1 MEILFVSSETA
12 PFARVGG
19 LADFSHDLPK
29 ALSELGHTVSIVTP
43 KYRESDAYKDLIS
56 TGKTISVPIA
66 WKSEEAEIFAS
77 DISGKVRVYL
87 VGKDDFYG
95 RDGVYGNA
103 YGDYEDNAER
113 FIFFSRSV
121 LELCLALNLSPDVI
135 HCNEWQTGLVPV
147 YLRTLYGGFNSL
159 SSAATVFTIH
169 NLGSQGIF
177 WVYDYS
183 LTGLGW
189 EYFTPETLE
198 FYGNLNLLKGGL
210 LFSEVI
216 STVSPTYA
224 REILSPAYG
233 FGLEGVLTKKKEDI
247 FPVLNGVDY
256 EKWNPETDKHISNN
270 YGVNNLKPKK
280 QCKADLQGFFHLE
293 NRKDIPLVAIISGL
307 VDRKGM
313 DLISAVIEDLLALD
327 LQLVIMGS
335 GEDKYQSFFKDIKAK
350 HPRIVGLTMTYDYPM
365 AHRILA
371 GADIFLMPS
380 RYEPCGTEQLYGL
393 KYGAIPVVRATGGLE
408 DTVEDYD
415 LKTGQGTGFKF
426 KEYTPKAM
434 LSAMR
439 RAVRVF
445 QMKHEWKQLVRSAM
459 KGEFSWNRAAG
470 EYTRLYELAV
480 AKRKG
485 S

>member
-12 PFARVGG
+12 PFARAGG

-43 KYRESDAYKDLIS
+43 KYRESDAYKDLIN

-66 WKSEEAEIFAS
+66 WKSEEAEIFVS

-87 VGKDDFYG
+87 VGKDAFYG

-121 LELCLALNLSPDVI
+121 MELCLALNLSPDVI

-159 SSAATVFTIH
+159 SRAATVFTIH

-198 FYGNLNLLKGGL
+198 FYGNLNLLKGGI
-210 LFSEVI
+210 LFSELI

-224 REILSPAYG
+224 QEILSSTHG
-233 FGLEGVLTKKKEDI
+233 FGLEGVLTKRKEDI

-270 YGVNNLKPKK
+270 YGLNNLKPKE
-280 QCKADLQGFFHLE
+280 QCKADLQGLFHLE
-293 NRKDIPLVAIISGL
+293 NRRDVPMVAIISGL

-313 DLISAVIEDLLALD
+313 DLISAVFEDLLALN
-327 LQLVIMGS
+327 LQFVIMGS
-335 GEDKYQSFFKDIKAK
+335 GEDKYQSFFKDMKAK
-350 HPRIVGLTMTYDYPM
+350 HPRTVGLTMAYDYPM

-415 LKTGQGTGFKF
+415 LETGEGTGFKF
-426 KEYTPKAM
+426 KEYTPQAM
-434 LSAMR
+434 LTTMR
-439 RAVRVF
+439 QAVQVF
-445 QMKHEWKQLVRSAM
+445 QMEYEWKRLVRSAM
-459 KGEFSWNRAAG
+459 KREFSWNRAAE

>member
-12 PFARVGG
+12 PFTRVGG

-29 ALSELGHTVSIVTP
+29 ALSDLGHTVSIVTP
-43 KYRESDAYKDLIS
+43 KYRDSDAYKELLP
-56 TGKTISVPIA
+56 TGKTVSVPIA
-66 WKSEEAEIFAS
+66 WKSEEAEIYTS
-77 DISGKVRVYL
+77 HISGKVRVYL
-87 VGKDDFYG
+87 VGKDAFYN

-113 FIFFSRSV
+113 FVFFSRCV
-121 LELCLALNLSPDVI
+121 MELCLALNLSPDVI
-135 HCNEWQTGLVPV
+135 HCNDWHTGLVPV
-147 YLRTLYGGFNSL
+147 YLRTLYGEFDSL
-159 SSAATVFTIH
+159 SRAATLFTIH
-169 NLGSQGIF
+169 NLGTQGIF

-198 FYGNLNLLKGGL
+198 FYGNMNLLKGGI

-224 REILSPAYG
+224 REILNPPYG
-233 FGLEGVLTKKKEDI
+233 FGLEGVLTKRKEDI

-256 EKWNPETDKHISNN
+256 NKWNPETDKHISNN
-270 YGVNNLKPKK
+270 YGLNDLKPKGE
-280 QCKADLQGFFHLE
+280 CKADLQKIFDLE
-293 NRKDIPLVAIISGL
+293 NREDTPLVAIISGL

-313 DLISAVIEDLLALD
+313 DLVSMVFEDLLALN
-327 LQLVIMGS
+327 LQFVIMGS
-335 GEDKYQSFFKDIKAK
+335 GEDKYQSFFNRMKAK
-350 HPRIVGLTMTYDYPM
+350 HPQRVGLFMTYDYPL

-380 RYEPCGTEQLYGL
+380 RYEPCGTEQLYAL

-415 LKTGQGTGFKF
+415 QETGEGTGFKF
-426 KEYTPKAM
+426 KEYTPEAM
-434 LSAMR
+434 LAAIK
-439 RAVRVF
+439 RAVGVF
-445 QMKHEWKQLVRSAM
+445 PRKQEWQRLVRSAM
-459 KGEFSWNRAAG
+459 EREFSWNFSAR
-470 EYTRLYELAV
+470 EYARLYELAV